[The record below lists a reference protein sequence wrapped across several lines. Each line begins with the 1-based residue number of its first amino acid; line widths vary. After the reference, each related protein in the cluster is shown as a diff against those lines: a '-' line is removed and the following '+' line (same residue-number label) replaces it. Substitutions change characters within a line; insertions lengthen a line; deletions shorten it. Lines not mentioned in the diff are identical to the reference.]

1 MVPLIGNK
9 KGKTWTLFSLG
20 FFLVATVLTF
30 LVGTVEAANSAN
42 PVLIQQKDIG
52 SASVKKAK
60 PPTYRYTATT
70 AQNAHQQGKVNAAK
84 IFWDC
89 RGTGCTTS
97 GPWPQPSV
105 RACQNLATLVGPIK
119 SFGRSGHYLS
129 AKNIKQCNQPGSL
142 SANPQK
148 SAGVS
153 SVNLI
158 RGGVQTTPALNS
170 KDVRNQSQAF
180 FNRLPVDAAM
190 KTKLATGEQLEYQVL
205 TNAFSGN
212 SGRMERRSWRGQILL
227 PDLKN
232 SGRKIVIHTQSKTL
246 SGSRARKQEVWVIE
260 NPDKSLSKQILNG
273 AGQLAGNIT
282 FTKDGSVRIGLD
294 VNGDKVADF
303 YELQVSDGEHSILFS
318 PAGQVAWERFMN
330 GGANPLCTPDASSP
344 GTSFVGGMISGSDK
358 TAMQVVCG
366 RSSGSQGGGGSTG
379 GSSRGGGLSGNPGG
393 RTMGALCKGALSQHR
408 GAPGRSDIVM
418 SDGSFSETV
427 ADAITS
433 FIKNGFDREEDGM
446 AAQIGRAIL
455 APLYVPV
462 PVFWASAL
470 DDLVSGGPII
480 GPIRSN
486 HVDTRMPSAEDIQHR
501 QHRQQRDNHN
511 ETRPAANAPTNNDAN
526 SQVGACDPTVQ
537 SCPATSDNPPAN
549 WVETAPTNGRPNG
562 GGATDPGP
570 DQQTDPDTALYNL
583 CQARARSQAMW
594 DANTKDTS
602 YVHQLCENPASQPSP
617 VGHSSSTTLG
627 GSYGSSITL
636 TSYCGQYGEQESA
649 DQVPGATSHS
659 SNGRNCGRTESPG
672 TDGRCH
678 GVGNRFNGGS
688 AGSVNVTYGAVIG
701 FEPFNPGIDPDPK

>member
-227 PDLKN
+227 PDLSI
-232 SGRKIVIHTQSKTL
+232 SGRKKVIHTQSKAV

-282 FTKDGSVRIGLD
+282 FTKDGAVRIGLD

-318 PAGQVAWERFMN
+318 PAGQVAWQRFMN
-330 GGANPLCTPDASSP
+330 GGANPLCSPGASSA
-344 GTSFVGGMISGSDK
+344 GASFAGGMISGSDK

-366 RSSGSQGGGGSTG
+366 QSSGSQGGG
-379 GSSRGGGLSGNPGG
+379 SSASGASGGGISGNPGG
-393 RTMGALCKGALSQHR
+393 RTMEALCKGALSQHR
-408 GAPGRSDIVM
+408 TRPGNPGRTMGPHD
-418 SDGSFSETV
+418 DGV
-427 ADAITS
+427 ASVSAFQTLWNAITGTIAES
-433 FIKNGFDREEDGM
+433 WANSLSP
-446 AAQIGRAIL
+446 AA
-455 APLYVPV
+455 
-462 PVFWASAL
+462 
-470 DDLVSGGPII
+470 
-480 GPIRSN
+480 
-486 HVDTRMPSAEDIQHR
+486 
-501 QHRQQRDNHN
+501 
-511 ETRPAANAPTNNDAN
+511 AANAVKVVKGSNFVLSALIAI
-526 SQVGACDPTVQ
+526 G
-537 SCPATSDNPPAN
+537 TSDNNVDRVGGVANAGLALVSVPASAF
-549 WVETAPTNGRPNG
+549 VSIITTPSHAGRSAEEERRLLDTNGYNDLGDCDPNTTSCG
-562 GGATDPGP
+562 GHSTHVNPDGSPFIPGSQNGNSSDPGP

-617 VGHSSSTTLG
+617 AGHSSSTTLG

-649 DQVPGATSHS
+649 DQVPGAASHS

-678 GVGNRFNGGS
+678 GVGTQFNGGS
-688 AGSVNVTYGAVIG
+688 AGSVNITYGAVIG
-701 FEPFNPGIDPDPK
+701 FEPFNPGFDPDPK

>member
-1 MVPLIGNK
+1 
-9 KGKTWTLFSLG
+9 
-20 FFLVATVLTF
+20 
-30 LVGTVEAANSAN
+30 
-42 PVLIQQKDIG
+42 
-52 SASVKKAK
+52 
-60 PPTYRYTATT
+60 
-70 AQNAHQQGKVNAAK
+70 
-84 IFWDC
+84 
-89 RGTGCTTS
+89 
-97 GPWPQPSV
+97 
-105 RACQNLATLVGPIK
+105 
-119 SFGRSGHYLS
+119 
-129 AKNIKQCNQPGSL
+129 
-142 SANPQK
+142 
-148 SAGVS
+148 
-153 SVNLI
+153 
-158 RGGVQTTPALNS
+158 
-170 KDVRNQSQAF
+170 
-180 FNRLPVDAAM
+180 
-190 KTKLATGEQLEYQVL
+190 
-205 TNAFSGN
+205 
-212 SGRMERRSWRGQILL
+212 
-227 PDLKN
+227 
-232 SGRKIVIHTQSKTL
+232 VIHTQSKTL

-462 PVFWASAL
+462 SVLGASAL

-486 HVDTRMPSAEDIQHR
+486 HVDTRMPSAEDILHR
-501 QHRQQRDNHN
+501 QHHQQRDTITKPARRQMPPQTTMQILKSVLVIQLFNLVPPPLTIRRQIGWKLPPLTVDQMVAGLQTPAPTSKQTPIRRSTTCARLVPAHRPCGMPTPKTLHTSISCVK
-511 ETRPAANAPTNNDAN
+511 TRPV
-526 SQVGACDPTVQ
+526 SRVR
-537 SCPATSDNPPAN
+537 SD
-549 WVETAPTNGRPNG
+549 T
-562 GGATDPGP
+562 
-570 DQQTDPDTALYNL
+570 
-583 CQARARSQAMW
+583 
-594 DANTKDTS
+594 
-602 YVHQLCENPASQPSP
+602 P
-617 VGHSSSTTLG
+617 VPQRLEV
-627 GSYGSSITL
+627 L
-636 TSYCGQYGEQESA
+636 M
-649 DQVPGATSHS
+649 VP
-659 SNGRNCGRTESPG
+659 RLP
-672 TDGRCH
+672 
-678 GVGNRFNGGS
+678 
-688 AGSVNVTYGAVIG
+688 
-701 FEPFNPGIDPDPK
+701 

>member
-1 MVPLIGNK
+1 MVPLIENK
-9 KGKTWTLFSLG
+9 KGITWTLFSLG

-42 PVLIQQKDIG
+42 PVLIQQKDVG
-52 SASVKKAK
+52 SVAVKKAK

-84 IFWDC
+84 ILWDC
-89 RGTGCTTS
+89 RGTDCTTS

-227 PDLKN
+227 PDLSI
-232 SGRKIVIHTQSKTL
+232 SGRKKVIHTQSKAV

-282 FTKDGSVRIGLD
+282 FTKDGAVRIGLD

-318 PAGQVAWERFMN
+318 PAGQVAWQRFMN
-330 GGANPLCTPDASSP
+330 GGANPLCSPGASSA
-344 GTSFVGGMISGSDK
+344 GASFAGGMISGSDK

-366 RSSGSQGGGGSTG
+366 QSSGSQGGG
-379 GSSRGGGLSGNPGG
+379 SSASGASGGGISGNPGG
-393 RTMGALCKGALSQHR
+393 RTMDAMCKGAL
-408 GAPGRSDIVM
+408 
-418 SDGSFSETV
+418 
-427 ADAITS
+427 
-433 FIKNGFDREEDGM
+433 
-446 AAQIGRAIL
+446 
-455 APLYVPV
+455 
-462 PVFWASAL
+462 
-470 DDLVSGGPII
+470 
-480 GPIRSN
+480 
-486 HVDTRMPSAEDIQHR
+486 R
-501 QHRQQRDNHN
+501 QHRSVPGTPGMVMGNPSDREFSWSRAGHKLLSSLL
-511 ETRPAANAPTNNDAN
+511 TAIIP
-526 SQVGACDPTVQ
+526 GASLVDDVNTVVH
-537 SCPATSDNPPAN
+537 AGDNPGAAAVTVAGKIPGFSTASTVTNALGDAINAGAPLFVNEADRDLKHFEEAQDPGDNTHPDPAVVDRACSAGSTSHFCGAWHREHDSEQSN
-549 WVETAPTNGRPNG
+549 SGGNDG

-570 DQQTDPDTALYNL
+570 DQQTDPDTALYNM

-617 VGHSSSTTLG
+617 AGHSSSTTLG

-672 TDGRCH
+672 TDGQCH
-678 GVGNRFNGGS
+678 GVGTQFNGGS
-688 AGSVNVTYGAVIG
+688 AGSVNITYGAVIG
-701 FEPFNPGIDPDPK
+701 FEPFNPGFDPDPK